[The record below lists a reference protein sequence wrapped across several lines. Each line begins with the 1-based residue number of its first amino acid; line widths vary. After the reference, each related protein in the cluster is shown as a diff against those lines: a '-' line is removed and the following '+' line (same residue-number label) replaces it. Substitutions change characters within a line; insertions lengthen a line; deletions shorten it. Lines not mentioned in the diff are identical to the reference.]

1 MICLKYFL
9 DLLSVA
15 NADWLL
21 LSTINMALSVYQV
34 CISVGTFL
42 WFVLCLAYT
51 QAKERFEPHTI
62 KVSDPFDVKPGGSE
76 HTYTD
81 TWVRTYRWRST
92 VDYLFFNIF
101 FVMCSSW

>member
-1 MICLKYFL
+1 M
-9 DLLSVA
+9 A

-21 LSTINMALSVYQV
+21 MSTINMALSPSQ
-34 CISVGTFL
+34 ILNSVGLFL
-42 WFVLCLAYT
+42 WFVLCFAYV

-81 TWVRTYRWRST
+81 TWVRTCRSR
-92 VDYLFFNIF
+92 
-101 FVMCSSW
+101 SSIPRHVRRADMAQFSF